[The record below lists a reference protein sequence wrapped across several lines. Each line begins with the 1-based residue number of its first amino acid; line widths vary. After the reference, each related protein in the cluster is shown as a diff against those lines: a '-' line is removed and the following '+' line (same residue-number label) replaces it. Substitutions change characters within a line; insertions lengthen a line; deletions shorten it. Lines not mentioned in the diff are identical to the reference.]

1 MIDFIKKIFSKI
13 VKIFKAIQ
21 KIEMG
26 TRRRIVNQ
34 GSLNIKPTREEKDPD
49 N

>member
-1 MIDFIKKIFSKI
+1 MSDFIKKAFSKM
-13 VKIFKAIQ
+13 VKIFKTIQ

-26 TRRRIVNQ
+26 TRRRIINQ